1 MATVHTPTTVEAF
14 REAFKAVPENVLLAI
29 SFHTSWAAPCKQ
41 MNEVFTAIAAASSPD
56 KVAFISIDA
65 EEVPDVSEEY
75 EVTAVPFSVL
85 VKNGQILR
93 KISGADPSALNEAIQ
108 SLSEGAGKAPQ
119 SIPPA
124 QKVTAPATSES
135 ASAEPNGTTPAATE
149 GSADDDL
156 EEESLNERLTK
167 LVNAAPVMLFMKGTP
182 AEPQCGFSRKLV
194 GILREHNIR
203 YGFFNIL
210 KDDEVRQGLKEFS
223 DWPTY
228 PQLYHSGSL
237 VGGLDIVKE
246 EFENDPDFLKGEAV
260 TASAW
265 TDLVSS
271 RISRSAGT
279 TSFSPAGSANSSPSL
294 LPTHV
299 TNHPDSDDDYHH
311 LQHSHTSH
319 TSHGSHGS
327 RKKHP
332 HRDAD
337 TKAVDGA
344 ASGESTPQN
353 EESPE
358 RTSDSD
364 EEAKRQN
371 PFYDYQQD
379 KTLKQTDA
387 KLFYS
392 QLSRVNTM
400 NGPLV
405 DAGQASQQGS
415 VFPSPAIMPKPAAT
429 FSGHFSPVDYSAHLQ
444 ASRGGSKAGSVKS
457 YGAQKAMPLGYASL
471 EKPLG
476 EAEVQAPNMTG
487 FNAMNQGP
495 APTGQAA
502 GYVAQDAGITAE
514 LQTIYTNVQKILDLR
529 HKYIRLSLQGPTDN
543 PKDEAAWKIYP
554 EPPPPVWVPEG
565 SQILPPRDDPMYGT
579 QNIDGSAELNRT
591 GGKARKPGQDIGSDF
606 EFEEC
611 EIPPSDEMEY
621 RLDDTGVYQV
631 YENRKA
637 LEADLPIVAIPTI
650 REYYIDLEEVLNIS
664 SDGPSKSFAFRRLS
678 YLEGKW
684 NLYFLLNEYQEM
696 ADSKRVPHRD
706 FYNVRKVDTH
716 VHHSACMNQKHLLRF
731 IKSKMKK
738 CPDEVVIFR
747 DGKHL
752 TLREVFESINL
763 TAYDLS
769 IDTLD
774 MHAHTDSFHRFD
786 KFNLKYNPIGESRL
800 RTIFLKTDN
809 YSKGKFLAE
818 ITREVISDLE
828 ASKYQMAEYRISIY
842 GRSED
847 EWDKLAEWIVDNK
860 LFSHNIRWLI
870 QIPRLYNIYK
880 AESLVQ
886 SFEEVIKNIFKPL
899 FEVTKDPN
907 SHPKLHVF
915 LQRVV
920 GFDSVDDE
928 SKPERRL
935 YRKFPFPKVWNTNQN
950 PPYSYWIYYLFANL
964 ASLNLWRKQR
974 GFNTF
979 VLRPHCGEAGDTDH
993 LAAAVLVCHSISHG
1007 ILLRKVPLLQYI
1019 FYLEQIGIAMSPL
1032 SNNALF
1038 LAYDKNPFLQYFKR
1052 GLNVS
1057 LSTDDPLQFAFTKEP
1072 LIEEYSVAAQIYKL
1086 SAVDMCELA
1095 RNSVLQSGFEAGLK
1109 NRWLGNGWYKRGV
1122 EGNDMEKTNV
1132 PNIRVQFR
1140 DETLRQELEMIDKYT
1155 TSPTAQKLTSPLAQQ
1170 LNEIPG
1176 TSQLKRLDFVKPQ
1189 TSSGPQASRPESP
1202 TTSMYTNPTTSAAMT
1217 PSIHSYQMPPT
1228 TPKMKLATGEDLP
1241 TPTERIPNSY
1251 GFSLNR
1257 TPSKNEGKAAGGP
1270 TSGSNLTR
1278 EGSLENMMKATAEM
1292 GISAGEPRVWPGMIS
1307 RQRTNKTEGEGSV
1320 KDGED
1325 EARGVR
1331 GTGLLERMPSTKSSN
1346 K

>member
-1 MATVHTPTTVEAF
+1 MA
-14 REAFKAVPENVLLAI
+14 
-29 SFHTSWAAPCKQ
+29 
-41 MNEVFTAIAAASSPD
+41 
-56 KVAFISIDA
+56 
-65 EEVPDVSEEY
+65 
-75 EVTAVPFSVL
+75 
-85 VKNGQILR
+85 
-93 KISGADPSALNEAIQ
+93 
-108 SLSEGAGKAPQ
+108 
-119 SIPPA
+119 
-124 QKVTAPATSES
+124 
-135 ASAEPNGTTPAATE
+135 
-149 GSADDDL
+149 
-156 EEESLNERLTK
+156 
-167 LVNAAPVMLFMKGTP
+167 
-182 AEPQCGFSRKLV
+182 
-194 GILREHNIR
+194 
-203 YGFFNIL
+203 
-210 KDDEVRQGLKEFS
+210 
-223 DWPTY
+223 
-228 PQLYHSGSL
+228 
-237 VGGLDIVKE
+237 
-246 EFENDPDFLKGEAV
+246 
-260 TASAW
+260 
-265 TDLVSS
+265 
-271 RISRSAGT
+271 AGT
-279 TSFSPAGSANSSPSL
+279 TSFSPAGSEASSPSL

-299 TNHPDSDDDYHH
+299 TNHPESDDEYAD
-311 LQHSHTSH
+311 LQRSFTSH
-319 TSHGSHGS
+319 DSKHATSSHYASAAIAGGPS
-327 RKKHP
+327 
-332 HRDAD
+332 DT
-337 TKAVDGA
+337 TKAGDGTT
-344 ASGESTPQN
+344 SSPHHHDQD

-358 RTSDSD
+358 RGHSSESD
-364 EEAKRQN
+364 EETKRRN
-371 PFYDYQQD
+371 AFYDYQQD

-392 QLSRVNTM
+392 QLSRANTM
-400 NGPLV
+400 NSPLV
-405 DAGQASQQGS
+405 DSAALSQA
-415 VFPSPAIMPKPAAT
+415 PSPAIMPKPVPAAT
-429 FSGHFSPVDYSAHLQ
+429 FSHTSPLDYLQ
-444 ASRGGSKAGSVKS
+444 ASRGGSMAGSVKS
-457 YGAQKAMPLGYASL
+457 SGAQKAMPLGYASL

-476 EAEVQAPNMTG
+476 EAEVQAPNMAG
-487 FNAMNQGP
+487 FNALNQGP
-495 APTGQAA
+495 PPQTAGG
-502 GYVAQDAGITAE
+502 GYVGHDAGITAE

-529 HKYIRLSLQGPTDN
+529 TKYIRLSLQGPTDN
-543 PKDEAAWKIYP
+543 PKDDAAWNIYP
-554 EPPPPVWVPEG
+554 KPPPPVWVPEG
-565 SQILPPRDDPMYGT
+565 SQTLPARDDPMYGT
-579 QNIDGSAELNRT
+579 ASIEN
-591 GGKARKPGQDIGSDF
+591 GKSRKAGEDIGSDF
-606 EFEEC
+606 DFDEC
-611 EIPPSDEMEY
+611 TREMPGPDEMEF
-621 RLDDTGVYQV
+621 RLDDSGIFQV
-631 YENRKA
+631 YENRTA
-637 LEADLPIVAIPTI
+637 LENDLPIIAVPTI

-684 NLYFLLNEYQEM
+684 NLYILLNEYQEM
-696 ADSKRVPHRD
+696 ADTKRVPHRD

-847 EWDKLAEWIVDNK
+847 EWDKLAAWIVDNK
-860 LFSHNIRWLI
+860 LFSHNVRWLI

-880 AESLVQ
+880 AENLVQ
-886 SFEEVIKNIFKPL
+886 TFEEVVKNIFKPL
-899 FEVTKDPN
+899 FEVTKDPK

-920 GFDSVDDE
+920 GIDSVDDE

-935 YRKFPFPKVWNTNQN
+935 YRKFPVPKVWNTGQN

-964 ASLNLWRKQR
+964 ASLNTWRKQR

-1095 RNSVLQSGFEAGLK
+1095 RNSVMQSGFEAALK
-1109 NRWLGNGWYKRGV
+1109 ARWLGNGWYKRGV
-1122 EGNDMEKTNV
+1122 AGNDMEKTNV
-1132 PNIRVQFR
+1132 PNIRMQFR

-1155 TSPTAQKLTSPLAQQ
+1155 TSPTAQKLTAPLQQ
-1170 LNEIPG
+1170 LNEAAQPQQPRLEYLKSLNIVTTAGGPPG
-1176 TSQLKRLDFVKPQ
+1176 I
-1189 TSSGPQASRPESP
+1189 SRPQSP
-1202 TTSMYTNPTTSAAMT
+1202 TTSMYTNPTTSVAMT
-1217 PSIHSYQMPPT
+1217 PSIHSYQVPPT
-1228 TPKMKLATGEDLP
+1228 TPKMMMMPSAEDMQ
-1241 TPTERIPNSY
+1241 TPTERIPY
-1251 GFSLNR
+1251 GLEFSLSR
-1257 TPSKNEGKAAGGP
+1257 SRSKNEGKPTAGGS
-1270 TSGSNLTR
+1270 TSAPGGGGAGTLTR
-1278 EGSLENMMKATAEM
+1278 QDSLENVVKATGDM
-1292 GISAGEPRVWPGMIS
+1292 GISGGEPRLWPGMIS
-1307 RQRTNKTEGEGSV
+1307 RQMTASLAVDGGEGEEGDV
-1320 KDGED
+1320 RGG
-1325 EARGVR
+1325 GVR
-1331 GTGLLERMPSTKSSN
+1331 GTGLLDRQPSTRSSKS
-1346 K
+1346 